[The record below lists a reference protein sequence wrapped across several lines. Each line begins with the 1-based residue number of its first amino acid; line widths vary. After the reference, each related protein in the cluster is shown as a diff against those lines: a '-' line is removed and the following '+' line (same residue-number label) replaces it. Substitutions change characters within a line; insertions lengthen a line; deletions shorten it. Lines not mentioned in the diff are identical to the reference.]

1 MKRLTDTQKVWLLF
15 IAAYGVAALI
25 GCVLIFGFRAAKAA
39 TQEVSM
45 CIAPQCEATATQQQ
59 TDPVTELMAA
69 IDGARDYVSIQTPR
83 ARQRLKNAGM
93 VNQPPIDYNA
103 PELARLRRAIAAI
116 APVAEIELAA
126 R

>member
-1 MKRLTDTQKVWLLF
+1 MKLTDTQKLWLLF
-15 IAAYGVAALI
+15 IVAYCIAALI
-25 GCVLIFGFRAAKAA
+25 GCAFYFGLRYVNAA
-39 TQEVSM
+39 TQEVPM
-45 CIAPQCEATATQQQ
+45 CIDPQCEATAKGQEA
-59 TDPVTELMAA
+59 DPVTELLAA

-93 VNQPPIDYNA
+93 VNQALIDYNA

-116 APVAEIELAA
+116 APVSNIELAL